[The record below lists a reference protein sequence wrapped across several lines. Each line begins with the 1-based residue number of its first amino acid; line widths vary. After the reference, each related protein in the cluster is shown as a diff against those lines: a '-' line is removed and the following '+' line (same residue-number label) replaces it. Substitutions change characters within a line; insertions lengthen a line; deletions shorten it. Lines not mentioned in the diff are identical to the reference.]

1 MESIAVA
8 LIGGVVTL
16 VGVIVSNSRSRAV
29 MELKIDELTRR
40 VEKYNCLNQR
50 RLRQRR
56 GAQTTAGV
64 QLRRRAASREP
75 DALVRRFREE
85 LAWGLVIAAC
95 IPVLLAAAV
104 LMPIAWLLGLIYSK

>member
-40 VEKYNCLNQR
+40 VEKHNCLIERTYKLKQDMDVVR
-50 RLRQRR
+50 RN
-56 GAQTTAGV
+56 V
-64 QLRRRAASREP
+64 
-75 DALVRRFREE
+75 DALEE
-85 LAWGLVIAAC
+85 RSGT
-95 IPVLLAAAV
+95 
-104 LMPIAWLLGLIYSK
+104 